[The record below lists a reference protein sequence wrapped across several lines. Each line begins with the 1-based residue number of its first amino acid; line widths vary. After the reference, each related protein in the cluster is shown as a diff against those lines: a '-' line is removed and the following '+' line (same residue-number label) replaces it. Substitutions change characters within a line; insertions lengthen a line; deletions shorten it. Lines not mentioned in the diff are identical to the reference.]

1 MSQLSTR
8 PCKFCQ
14 AEIPSVSVKCP
25 KCKKIEWTKRNIAI
39 MAISAVFFSWLFTSI
54 LPDSASNTGSS
65 DQAPIVQDS
74 VKDRL
79 SLGLSTANTFT
90 SYSTPT
96 STIETL
102 NAEVVLFDLWAN
114 QIRDG
119 KASSSTED
127 VAKAKELEKKV
138 ISIQTKEFPKLRK
151 EVTRFFRNTLWEGD
165 IDVRVSGSKNETL
178 SLVGAYFAANT
189 NIKNAYESMY
199 PLLLKYRF
207 QKVRFSWYDGASGSE
222 INVTTD
228 GKYLKDDV
236 LSVVNK

>member
-1 MSQLSTR
+1 MSQATTKV
-8 PCKFCQ
+8 CKFCQ
-14 AEIPSVSVKCP
+14 AEIPSISVKCP

-39 MAISAVFFSWLFTSI
+39 MAISAVFFSWLFISI
-54 LPDSASNTGSS
+54 LPDGASNTGSS
-65 DQAPIVQDS
+65 DQVPIVQDS
-74 VKDRL
+74 IEDRL
-79 SLGLSTANTFT
+79 SLGLSAANTFT
-90 SYSTPT
+90 SYATPT
-96 STIETL
+96 STIDTL

-151 EVTRFFRNTLWEGD
+151 EATRFFRNTLWEGD
-165 IDVRVSGSKNETL
+165 IDVSLSGSKNETL

-207 QKVRFSWYDGASGSE
+207 QQVRFTWYDGGDWTQIDITKDA
-222 INVTTD
+222 
-228 GKYLKDDV
+228 KYLKDDV
-236 LSVVNK
+236 LDIGE